1 MKDYRV
7 LLYLFISWI
16 VAFLINE
23 KYVPY
28 RTIRRCKWPKL
39 DHEDNASQQQ
49 RQQHHQTN
57 ILLIADPQLIDN
69 HTYPGRNPY
78 LLSLSQHT
86 VDQHLKRNYNQ
97 LTRLNAN
104 ATIFL
109 GDLLDNGRASTDEY
123 FANEVARFRSIFP
136 KHPQMYT
143 NLAGNHDIG
152 FGDLIRTDIRD
163 RFGETFGNP
172 NLQTS
177 IDGVEFI
184 LVDSTSLSSS
194 KDQINQASR
203 GFINQLPKKSMPRI
217 LLSHVP
223 LFRDPNTNCGS
234 LREKPKFESL
244 GSGYQYQNSLTK
256 DISNL
261 IFEKVEPDLIF
272 SGDDHDYCDIVH
284 HPQETREITVKSMS
298 MAMGVYYPAVQL
310 LSYSKL
316 PEGLK
321 YLTKI
326 CYMQTPYIN
335 VVIYIVLAIISIVI
349 ILYQNIRLKTGNSS
363 WTILPLSRLKREEK
377 SKMGTGGWRKQMCL
391 DVVKE
396 CLAMAMVVIFVYKY
410 FIAL

>member
-1 MKDYRV
+1 MKDFRV
-7 LLYLFISWI
+7 LLYLLISWVI
-16 VAFLINE
+16 AFLINE

-28 RTIRRCKWPKL
+28 RTIRKCKWPKL
-39 DHEDNASQQQ
+39 NQGDNVMKQ
-49 RQQHHQTN
+49 QTN

-86 VDQHLKRNYNQ
+86 VDQHLKRNYAQ
-97 LTRLNAN
+97 LTKLNPN
-104 ATIFL
+104 STIFL

-123 FANEVARFRSIFP
+123 FAQELARFRSIYP
-136 KHPQMYT
+136 KTPKMYT
-143 NLAGNHDIG
+143 NLPGNHDIG

-177 IDGVEFI
+177 INGVEFI
-184 LVDSTSLSSS
+184 LVDTTSLSST
-194 KDQINQASR
+194 KGQINQAAR
-203 GFINQLPKKSMPRI
+203 GFVNGLPKKGMPRI

-223 LFRDPNTNCGS
+223 LFRDPNTNCGP

-244 GSGYQYQNSLTK
+244 GRGYQYQNSLTK
-256 DISNL
+256 EISNQL
-261 IFEKVEPDLIF
+261 LEKIEPDLIF

-284 HPQETREITVKSMS
+284 PQGTREITVKSVS
-298 MAMGVYYPAVQL
+298 MAMGIYYPAVQL

-321 YLTKI
+321 YQTKI

-335 VVIYIVLAIISIVI
+335 VVVYIVLAIISIVV
-349 ILYQNIRLKTGNSS
+349 ILQQNLRLKTGNSS

-377 SKMGTGGWRKQMCL
+377 SKMGTGGWRKQMFL

-396 CLAMAMVVIFVYKY
+396 GLAMAVVVILVYKY
-410 FIAL
+410 FIAI

>member
-217 LLSHVP
+217 LL
-223 LFRDPNTNCGS
+223 
-234 LREKPKFESL
+234 
-244 GSGYQYQNSLTK
+244 
-256 DISNL
+256 
-261 IFEKVEPDLIF
+261 
-272 SGDDHDYCDIVH
+272 
-284 HPQETREITVKSMS
+284 
-298 MAMGVYYPAVQL
+298 
-310 LSYSKL
+310 
-316 PEGLK
+316 
-321 YLTKI
+321 
-326 CYMQTPYIN
+326 
-335 VVIYIVLAIISIVI
+335 
-349 ILYQNIRLKTGNSS
+349 
-363 WTILPLSRLKREEK
+363 
-377 SKMGTGGWRKQMCL
+377 
-391 DVVKE
+391 
-396 CLAMAMVVIFVYKY
+396 
-410 FIAL
+410 

>member
-1 MKDYRV
+1 MKDFRV
-7 LLYLFISWI
+7 LLYLLISWVI
-16 VAFLINE
+16 AFLINE

-28 RTIRRCKWPKL
+28 RTIRKCKWPKL
-39 DHEDNASQQQ
+39 NQGDNVMKQ
-49 RQQHHQTN
+49 QTN

-86 VDQHLKRNYNQ
+86 VDQHLKRNYAQ
-97 LTRLNAN
+97 LTKLNPN
-104 ATIFL
+104 STIFL

-123 FANEVARFRSIFP
+123 FAQELARFRSIYP
-136 KHPQMYT
+136 KTPKMYT
-143 NLAGNHDIG
+143 NLPGNHDIG

-177 IDGVEFI
+177 INGVEFI
-184 LVDSTSLSSS
+184 LVDTTSLSST
-194 KDQINQASR
+194 KDSINQAAR
-203 GFINQLPKKSMPRI
+203 GFVNGLPKKGMPRI

-223 LFRDPNTNCGS
+223 LFRDPNTNCGP

-244 GSGYQYQNSLTK
+244 GRGYQYQNSLTK
-256 DISNL
+256 EISNQL
-261 IFEKVEPDLIF
+261 LEKIEPDLIF

-284 HPQETREITVKSMS
+284 PQGTREITVKSVS
-298 MAMGVYYPAVQL
+298 MAMGIYYPAVQL
-310 LSYSKL
+310 LSYSKS

-321 YLTKI
+321 YQTKI

-335 VVIYIVLAIISIVI
+335 VVVYIVLAIISIVV
-349 ILYQNIRLKTGNSS
+349 ILQQNLRLKTGNSS
-363 WTILPLSRLKREEK
+363 WTILPLSRSKREEK
-377 SKMGTGGWRKQMCL
+377 SKMGTGGWRKQMFL

-396 CLAMAMVVIFVYKY
+396 GLAMAVVVILVYKY
-410 FIAL
+410 FIAI

>member
-7 LLYLFISWI
+7 LLYLLISWVI
-16 VAFLINE
+16 AFLINE

-28 RTIRRCKWPKL
+28 RTIRKCKWPKL
-39 DHEDNASQQQ
+39 NQDDNATQQ
-49 RQQHHQTN
+49 QTN

-86 VDQHLKRNYNQ
+86 VDQHLKRNYEQ
-97 LTRLNAN
+97 LTKLNPN
-104 ATIFL
+104 STIFL

-123 FANEVARFRSIFP
+123 FAQEVTRFRSIYP
-136 KHPQMYT
+136 KSPQMYT
-143 NLAGNHDIG
+143 NLPGNHDIG

-177 IDGVEFI
+177 INGVEFI
-184 LVDSTSLSSS
+184 LVDTTSLSST
-194 KDQINQASR
+194 KDQINQAAR
-203 GFINQLPKKSMPRI
+203 GFVNGLPKKGMPRI

-223 LFRDPNTNCGS
+223 LFRDPNTNCGP

-244 GSGYQYQNSLTK
+244 GRGYQYQNSLTK
-256 DISNL
+256 EISNQL
-261 IFEKVEPDLIF
+261 LEKIEPDLIF

-284 HPQETREITVKSMS
+284 PQGTREITVKSVS
-298 MAMGVYYPAVQL
+298 MAMGIYYPAVQL

-321 YLTKI
+321 YQTKI

-335 VVIYIVLAIISIVI
+335 VVVYIFLAIISIVI
-349 ILYQNIRLKTGNSS
+349 ILHQNLRLKTGNSS

-396 CLAMAMVVIFVYKY
+396 GLAMAVVVILVYKY
-410 FIAL
+410 FIAI